1 MHVLCDRA
9 LQGVFHFILQ
19 KHRRSPSASAWL
31 GQAGEPT
38 EIAWAF
44 ATLISATALVP
55 TTAYLANGAA
65 AGIGG
70 ASAQTAR
77 STNSSEIYVDKLF
90 RAAPAAV
97 ASATGNASEGNA
109 SCLGGPQSGAPNSF
123 NPARPEILRLWTA
136 DFRNGVDFS
145 SSDRGYVAQVVAAR
159 TGLSQVDAENAI
171 ARISR
176 WTASHKTARS
186 SLFRP
191 LLRQLRARQ
200 MDPLSS
206 ICRVKGP
213 KGARC
218 CDFSASRVPKQ
229 RITSAPL
236 THTSL
241 LDTQPGKSTPR

>member
-1 MHVLCDRA
+1 M
-9 LQGVFHFILQ
+9 
-19 KHRRSPSASAWL
+19 
-31 GQAGEPT
+31 
-38 EIAWAF
+38 AWAF

-77 STNSSEIYVDKLF
+77 STDSSEIYVDKLF

-109 SCLGGPQSGAPNSF
+109 APSGVPRSAPQTVSIRRAPNSAF
-123 NPARPEILRLWTA
+123 VDCRLPKRSRLQ
-136 DFRNGVDFS
+136 FERQ
-145 SSDRGYVAQVVAAR
+145 RYVAQVVAAR

-176 WTASHKTARS
+176 WTASHDSARS

-218 CDFSASRVPKQ
+218 CDFNASRVPKQ

-241 LDTQPGKSTPR
+241 LDTHRVNQLPGDETTRSVPEERKQNDDGDRNTQEPK